1 MRRWQT
7 VLVLLGIFLAA
18 SGMSRPPGVPR
29 LSAITKGGKG
39 PPTIVLLH
47 GFCSSETDWAPYAK
61 SIHLPPG
68 TRFIFPRGPQSA
80 KRSDGEPA
88 GRAWWP
94 LDLASAMRDGAL
106 GADLS
111 AEKPAGIE
119 HAAQA
124 VRALLARQGN
134 RAAQPFILGG
144 FSQGAMVAA
153 QVAFGSDEPL
163 RALVL
168 LSGTLVDEASWK
180 ANFARRKGLH
190 VFMAHGRTDPTLSF
204 EIAER
209 MHSEMTA
216 AGLEVTW
223 FPFDGEHETPAEVI
237 VALNAFLARMR
248 LGI

>member
-1 MRRWQT
+1 
-7 VLVLLGIFLAA
+7 
-18 SGMSRPPGVPR
+18 MSRPPRAPR

-47 GFCSSETDWAPYAK
+47 GFCSSETDWIPFAK
-61 SIHLPPG
+61 SIRLPPS
-68 TRFIFPRGPQSA
+68 TRFIFPRGPESA
-80 KRSDGEPA
+80 KRSDGAPP
-88 GRAWWP
+88 GRAWWR
-94 LDLASAMRDGAL
+94 LDLASNMRDGVL

-111 AEKPAGIE
+111 TEKPVGIE
-119 HAAQA
+119 NAALA

-134 RAAQPFILGG
+134 RSTQPFILGG

-153 QVAFGSDEPL
+153 QVAFRSDEPL

-168 LSGTLVDEASWK
+168 LSGTLVDEASWQ

-190 VFMAHGRTDPTLSF
+190 VFMAHGRKDPTLSF

-237 VALNAFLARMR
+237 VALNAFLAH
-248 LGI
+248 L

>member
-1 MRRWQT
+1 MLGQPTRNQGQGKAGSLSTVAASLVARTGKARLMPMNRWRAFFVHLG
-7 VLVLLGIFLAA
+7 VLVVA
-18 SGMSRPPGVPR
+18 SAMAQPARVPR
-29 LSAITKGGKG
+29 LTALTKGGKG
-39 PPTIVLLH
+39 PPTVVLLH
-47 GFCSSETDWAPYAK
+47 GFGSSEKDWIPFTK
-61 SIHLPPG
+61 SIHLPPS
-68 TRFIFPRGPQSA
+68 TRFIFPRGPESA
-80 KRSDGEPA
+80 KRSDGAPP
-88 GRAWWP
+88 GRAWWR
-94 LDLASAMRDGAL
+94 LDLASNMRDGAL

-119 HAAQA
+119 PAALA

-190 VFMAHGRTDPTLSF
+190 VCLSRLQS
-204 EIAER
+204 AC
-209 MHSEMTA
+209 TA
-216 AGLEVTW
+216 
-223 FPFDGEHETPAEVI
+223 
-237 VALNAFLARMR
+237 R
-248 LGI
+248 

>member
-1 MRRWQT
+1 MRRWRK
-7 VLVLLGIFLAA
+7 VLVLLGLFLAA
-18 SGMSRPPGVPR
+18 SAMGRPPRVPK
-29 LSAITKGGKG
+29 LAAITKGGKG

-47 GFCSSETDWAPYAK
+47 GFSSSENDWAPFAK
-61 SIHLPPG
+61 SIHLPPS
-68 TRFIFPRGPQSA
+68 TRFIFPRGPESA
-80 KRSDGEPA
+80 KRSDGAPP
-88 GRAWWP
+88 GRAWWR
-94 LDLASAMRDGAL
+94 LDLASNMRDGAL

-111 AEKPAGIE
+111 AEKPAGLA
-119 HAAQA
+119 HAALA
-124 VRALLARQGN
+124 VRAFLAQQGN
-134 RAAQPFILGG
+134 RAARPFILGG

-153 QVAFGSDEPL
+153 QVAFQSDEPL

-180 ANFARRKGLH
+180 ANYAHRKGLH

-209 MHSEMTA
+209 MHSEMAA

-237 VALNAFLARMR
+237 VALNAFLAR
-248 LGI
+248 L

>member
-1 MRRWQT
+1 MSRRRT
-7 VLVLLGIFLAA
+7 LAALLGIVLATSA
-18 SGMSRPPGVPR
+18 MSPPSRVPR

-47 GFCSSETDWAPYAK
+47 GFCSSENDWVPFAR
-61 SIHLPPG
+61 SIHLPPS
-68 TRFIFPRGPQSA
+68 TRFIFPRGPESG
-80 KRSDGEPA
+80 KRSDGAPG
-88 GRAWWP
+88 GRAWWH
-94 LDLASAMRDGAL
+94 LDLASNMREGAM

-111 AEKPAGIE
+111 AQKPTGIE
-119 HAAQA
+119 HAALA

-153 QVAFGSDEPL
+153 EVAVQSDEPL

-168 LSGTLVDEASWK
+168 LSGTLVDETSWK
-180 ANFARRKGLH
+180 ANFARRKGLQ
-190 VFMAHGRTDPTLSF
+190 VFMSHGRTDPTLSF

-223 FPFDGEHETPAEVI
+223 FPFDGEHEIPAEV
-237 VALNAFLARMR
+237 VTALNAFLAH
-248 LGI
+248 L